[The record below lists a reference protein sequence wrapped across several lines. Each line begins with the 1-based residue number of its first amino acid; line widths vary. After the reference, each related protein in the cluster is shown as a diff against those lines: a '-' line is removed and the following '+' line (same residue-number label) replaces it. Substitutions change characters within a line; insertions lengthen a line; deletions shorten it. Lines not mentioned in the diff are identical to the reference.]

1 MKARFLTL
9 NSADLLRGLLIA
21 FLTALLTGLLELFQA
36 GPFLFNWVTFQP
48 IVYAA
53 IAGAMAYLLKNMFT
67 NSQGQLLVTEKNAT
81 PEEVAPLKK

>member
-1 MKARFLTL
+1 MKARFFSL
-9 NSADLLRGLLIA
+9 NGNDLLKGLLIA

-53 IAGAMAYLLKNMFT
+53 VAAGMSYLIKNMFT
-67 NSQGQLLVTEKNAT
+67 NSQGQLLVSEKNAT
-81 PEEVAPLKK
+81 PEKVEPLKK